1 MATPAPKSS
10 EIETLLE
17 GFSGRTTAIE
27 ADRCV
32 GEPIGCGQ
40 PAVIFRDGLSKQEYR
55 MSGLCQTCQD
65 SLFSS

>member
-1 MATPAPKSS
+1 MATPAPKSP

-40 PAVIFRDGLSKQEYR
+40 PAGDFRDDLSRKEYTL
-55 MSGLCQTCQD
+55 SGLCQTCQD